1 MAAVVDVEPRSDVTF
16 KLLMLGDSGVGKSS
30 LMLRYAQ
37 NRFVPQVI
45 GTTGVDL
52 IRKIVRVNNLLVNLQ
67 IWDTAGQER
76 FRGITKS
83 FYKGAHGIILTY
95 DVTDRTSFKNIHTWI
110 QDIQSNGA
118 MKIILVGN
126 KTDLPPQIQTAE
138 GQELA
143 RQYNLNFVETSARNA
158 TNVETAFL
166 ELIKELLQSPPE
178 IERKSSTVKLQSAT
192 EGKKKKRCC

>member
-52 IRKIVRVNNLLVNLQ
+52 IRKIVRVNDLLINLQ

-95 DVTDRTSFKNIHTWI
+95 DVTDRTSFKNIHNWI

-126 KTDLPPQIQTAE
+126 KTDLPAQISTAE
-138 GQELA
+138 GQALA

-166 ELIKELLQSPPE
+166 ELIKELLQSPHE
-178 IERKSSTVKLQSAT
+178 VERKSSVVKLQSPT
-192 EGKKKKRCC
+192 EGKKKKKCC

>member
-52 IRKIVRVNNLLVNLQ
+52 IRKIVRVNDLLINLQ

-95 DVTDRTSFKNIHTWI
+95 DVTDRTSFKNIHNWI

-126 KTDLPPQIQTAE
+126 KTDLPAQISTAE
-138 GQELA
+138 GQALA

-166 ELIKELLQSPPE
+166 ELIKELVQSPPE
-178 IERKSSTVKLQSAT
+178 IERKSSTVKLQSPT
-192 EGKKKKRCC
+192 EGKKKKKCC